1 MLRTLPPG
9 GAGRGLLLVDNLHL
23 LTDALFVYV
32 LEDVL
37 YALATDAQQRTLC
50 TSLVEYLAIAAC
62 LHDCES
68 FLFLVFANVTA
79 YLHAFGKQF
88 DEFVVQLVNLVSEV
102 FQLVVMFCLV
112 AEDEA

>member
-1 MLRTLPPG
+1 M
-9 GAGRGLLLVDNLHL
+9 
-23 LTDALFVYV
+23 YV

-37 YALATDAQQRTLC
+37 YALATDAKQRALC

-62 LHDCES
+62 LHDCEP

-79 YLHAFGKQF
+79 YLHASGKQF
-88 DEFVVQLVNLVSEV
+88 DECVVQFVYLVSEV
-102 FQLVVMFCLV
+102 FQFVGMFCLV